1 MHDATSCNKSQD
13 MSNTRTVHVS
23 TDIISY
29 QVDSMAGGYALLVKP
44 FILLF
49 KILINNLVFK

>member
-23 TDIISY
+23 TDI
-29 QVDSMAGGYALLVKP
+29 VDSMAGGYALLVKP